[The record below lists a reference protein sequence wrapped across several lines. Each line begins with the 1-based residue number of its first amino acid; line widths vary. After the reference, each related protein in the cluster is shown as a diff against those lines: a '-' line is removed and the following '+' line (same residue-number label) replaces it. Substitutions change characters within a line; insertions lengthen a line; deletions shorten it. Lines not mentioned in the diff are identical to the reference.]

1 VTGPPADRFGALRA
15 LFEEL
20 VELAPAARAAR
31 LERAAALDPDLA
43 ARVEALLAADAA
55 SGALLDAPAGV
66 VARELVADW
75 LGEETVP
82 DAAGTRIGPWR
93 LLAPLGRGGMGEVW
107 SAERADGQFEQTVA
121 LKLLKRG
128 MDSEEVLGRF
138 LRERQ
143 ILARLTHPG
152 IARLLDGGLA
162 PDGRPYFVLER
173 VDGLPITEHAR
184 RAALPVAARIRLV
197 LAACDAVDSA
207 HRQLVV
213 HRDLKPSNI
222 LVTAAGELKLLDF
235 GIAKLLGEQS
245 AGGGATALGL
255 RAMTPAYAA
264 PEQIL
269 GEPVTTATDVYALG
283 VVLHELLTGRLPHR
297 RSTTS
302 AAALVAEV
310 ERESPLRLAHAVRQL
325 EAADLERLGLPERER
340 RHLERRVRGDLDTIL
355 ARALDRAPER
365 RYASA
370 RELADD
376 LERHLEGRP
385 VRARPPSRAYRAARF
400 AGRHRVAVAAAALVL
415 LSLLAGLSAALWQAR
430 RAAEHA
436 RESAANARRAE
447 RTKEFLISLFQVADP
462 TQSGGERATARDL
475 LDQGAQRLESELE
488 AEPAVRADLLAA
500 VARIQTSL
508 GLLDA
513 AERSTALALAL
524 RADAGPEVRAG
535 LEATLGAIRI
545 QQGSLDEAGRLLD
558 RALATLEAAGAD
570 PLEIARVMSDAAQV
584 RFWRKDLATTE
595 AMERAA
601 YETFLAELGEENVE
615 TALHL
620 RNLGVILDDAGRL
633 DEAEAAYRRSQ
644 QILEQ
649 SLGADHPHLAQSYLS
664 LGVLLDK
671 RGRPEEAEA
680 LYERALDLRRRTL
693 GDRHVQTG
701 QTLQLLADFLTRH
714 GRLDAAEAAGREAL
728 AVFHAANPGHFE
740 VGKCLNGLAIV
751 AAKRDDPVGAER
763 LYREAL
769 ANFET
774 SLGRDHP
781 FFWWTTG
788 SLGTAL
794 AAQARFAEAEALH
807 RETLA
812 ALERVSGAGSADAQ
826 WAHELLAATLRK
838 QGRSAEAE
846 AEAERARSI
855 AAGRA
860 SG

>member
-1 VTGPPADRFGALRA
+1 VSGAPAERFGAVRA
-15 LFEEL
+15 LFEEI
-20 VELAPAARAAR
+20 VDLAPAARAAR
-31 LERAAALDPDLA
+31 LASAAERDPDLA
-43 ARVEALLAADAA
+43 ARVAALLAADAGT
-55 SGALLDAPAGV
+55 GALLDAPAGV
-66 VARELVADW
+66 AARDLVADW
-75 LGEETVP
+75 LGEAAVP

-93 LLAPLGRGGMGEVW
+93 LVAPLGRGGMGEVW
-107 SAERADGQFEQTVA
+107 SAERADGQFEQAVA

-128 MDSEEVLGRF
+128 MDSEEVLARF

-173 VDGLPITEHAR
+173 VDGRPITEHAR
-184 RAALPVAARIRLV
+184 RAALPVAARIRLI

-213 HRDLKPSNI
+213 HRDLKPSNV

-235 GIAKLLGEQS
+235 GIAKLLDEAS
-245 AGGGATALGL
+245 PDGGATALGL

-269 GEPVTTATDVYALG
+269 GEPVTTATDVYSLG

-310 ERESPLRLAHAVRQL
+310 ERESPPRLSHAVAQL
-325 EAADLERLGLPERER
+325 DAADFERLGLPDRER

-355 ARALDRAPER
+355 AHALDRAPER

-376 LERHLEGRP
+376 LVRHLEGRP
-385 VRARPPSRAYRAARF
+385 VRARPQSRRYRAARF
-400 AGRHRVAVAAAALVL
+400 VARHRAAVAAAALVL
-415 LSLLAGLSAALWQAR
+415 FALVGGLSAALWQGQ
-430 RAAEHA
+430 RAAANA

-447 RTKEFLISLFQVADP
+447 RTKEFLVSLFQVADP
-462 TQSGGERATARDL
+462 TQSGGETVTARAL
-475 LDQGAQRLESELE
+475 LDQGAQRLESEL
-488 AEPAVRADLLAA
+488 ADEPAVRADLLAA

-513 AERSTALALAL
+513 AERSTARALEL
-524 RADAGPEVRAG
+524 RADAGPEVRAA
-535 LEATLGAIRI
+535 LEGTLGAIRI
-545 QQGSLDEAGRLLD
+545 QQGDLDEAGRLLE
-558 RALATLEAAGAD
+558 RSLAALEAAGAD
-570 PLEIARVMSDAAQV
+570 PLEIARVKSDAAQV
-584 RFWRKDLATTE
+584 RFWRRDFAATE

-601 YETFLAELGEENVE
+601 YETFRAELGEGNVE

-620 RNLGVILDDAGRL
+620 RNLGVILDDAGRV

-644 QILEQ
+644 AVLERN
-649 SLGADHPHLAQSYLS
+649 LGPEHPHLGQSYLS
-664 LGVLLDK
+664 LGVLLEK
-671 RGRPEEAEA
+671 RGRLDEAEA
-680 LYERALDLRRRTL
+680 LLRRALALRRRTL

-701 QTLQLLADFLTRH
+701 QTLQLLAHFMGNHD
-714 GRLDAAEAAGREAL
+714 RLDEAESAGREAL
-728 AVFHAANPGHFE
+728 GIFRAANPKHFE

-751 AAKRDDPVGAER
+751 AEKRGDSAAAEK

-769 ANFET
+769 ANFEE

-781 FFWWTTG
+781 FYWWTTINLAN
-788 SLGTAL
+788 SL
-794 AAQARFAEAEALH
+794 AALGRFADSEPLH
-807 RETLA
+807 RAGVA
-812 ALERVSGAGSADAQ
+812 ALERVSGAESADAQ
-826 WAHELLAATLRK
+826 WAYEMLAKALRR
-838 QGRSAEAE
+838 QGRAAEAD
-846 AEAERARSI
+846 AEAARAAAI
-855 AAGRA
+855 AAKLP